1 MHSLC
6 TSKHNFIQAKI
17 REAAD
22 FNRLQSGQPGCAW
35 IRIPSDPVGYIR
47 IRNFWTDPTLQSD
60 TKINEPVKKNFT
72 KIKFLGA
79 VVSNI
84 MTYVFQKQLMSSLK
98 RF

>member
-6 TSKHNFIQAKI
+6 TSNTITYRPKSEMPPILTDCRVI
-17 REAAD
+17 SPVVD
-22 FNRLQSGQPGCAW
+22 P
-35 IRIPSDPVGYIR
+35 DPVGIGW
-47 IRNFWTDPTLQSD
+47 IHPNPTLQSD
-60 TKINEPVKKNFT
+60 TKINEPVKQHFT

-84 MTYVFQKQLMSSLK
+84 MTYVFQKQLMFSLK